1 MTSLPDRP
9 EFHFTPTKGWINDP
23 YGLVFHGGVYHLFFQ
38 YVPDSVTWASN
49 CHWGHATSRDLV
61 SWVEQDPAI
70 APGEDDDGIWSGS
83 LAVDS
88 NGDASIFYT
97 SIELSDVSRGRVRL
111 ATPQDK
117 DWRTWQKGDIV
128 VQAPDELDVVAFRDP
143 FVFRDGNQWRML
155 VGTGLTGGVAAASS
169 FSSN

>member
-83 LAVDS
+83 LAVDEQRRRI
-88 NGDASIFYT
+88 DFLHVDRA
-97 SIELSDVSRGRVRL
+97 VRRQ
-111 ATPQDK
+111 P
-117 DWRTWQKGDIV
+117 R
-128 VQAPDELDVVAFRDP
+128 P
-143 FVFRDGNQWRML
+143 
-155 VGTGLTGGVAAASS
+155 SS
-169 FSSN
+169 AGHSPG